1 MLVRAQFPDIHLA
14 TMLPALDALIFKK
27 YRQYPTQ
34 FNRYFRVMSST
45 RDIEQTT
52 QLSGLGLPVS
62 IAEGGAMIYDN
73 PVQGFDKTYTHT
85 QAGLGFRISKMMAM
99 NNKHGIISKMAG
111 ELGRS
116 VKEYIDITVAN
127 HFNNGFS
134 GSYLGPDG
142 VSLFS
147 ASHPLVKQGGVQ
159 SNTLATPADVGHASV
174 QLVLTAFRKQLDAA
188 GKKIRIEPKKLV
200 VAPEGEFAAAEALGM
215 SRFKPGTAN
224 NDVNALNKRSGF
236 SAFDSFEV
244 WDYLT
249 DADNWFVVADP
260 GDTELRYYWREKPST
275 VHEIDFDTRTI
286 KTAIWFQNSHGWSD
300 YLGVFGVQGA

>member
-1 MLVRAQFPDIHLA
+1 
-14 TMLPALDALIFKK
+14 MLPALDALIFKK
-27 YRQYPTQ
+27 FKQYPTQ

-52 QLSGLGLPVS
+52 QLSGLGLPS
-62 IAEGGAMIYDN
+62 AIAEGSGMVYDT

-134 GSYLGPDG
+134 GSFLGPDA

-147 ASHPLVKQGGVQ
+147 ASHPKVKQGGVQ
-159 SNTLATPADVGHASV
+159 SNLLTTPADVSHASV
-174 QLVLTAFRKQLDAA
+174 QLALTQFRKQVDAA
-188 GKKIRIEPKKLV
+188 GKKIRIQPSKLV
-200 VAPEGEFAAAEALGM
+200 VAPEGEFAAAEALGI
-215 SRFKPGTAN
+215 SRFRPDTAN
-224 NDVNALNKRSGF
+224 NTPNALARRSGF
-236 SAFDSFEV
+236 SPFDSFDV

-249 DADNWFVVADP
+249 DADAWFIVAAP
-260 GDTELRYYWREKPST
+260 EDTELRYYWREKPST

-300 YLGVFGVQGA
+300 YLGVFGTPGA